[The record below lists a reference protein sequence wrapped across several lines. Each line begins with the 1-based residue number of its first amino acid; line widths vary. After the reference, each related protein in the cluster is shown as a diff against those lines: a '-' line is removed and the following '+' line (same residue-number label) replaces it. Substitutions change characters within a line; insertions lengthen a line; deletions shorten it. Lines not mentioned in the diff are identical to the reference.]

1 MLFLEPIFAK
11 TKVFTTNIQEII
23 SKTYL
28 IFSHF
33 LKRFLSL
40 AQRFYTFLNMVVS
53 KTYNFISLT
62 AHTAAEITLLTVN
75 KIDALYQYTH
85 RKIYVWK
92 ILSAR
97 HKWYQ
102 GRKGNLYNPKL
113 NATISPSWV
122 CTWNLSRFDDHY
134 TSLESK
140 EYAQDIA
147 FKMWMKKR
155 LLQKRLKSH
164 ALETRIAINFTE
176 KIRSNS
182 KILSNK
188 IHLRD
193 AELNDISE
201 LLTLIEQSSYS
212 ENIGLMQS
220 QIQVYLNEKHHHILV
235 ALRGKRIV
243 GFIAFVIYDLFIS
256 EGKRCRIEGLI
267 VDKNQTDLSIKKK
280 LMQAAETSA
289 RENNGK
295 VIDLIDGFCRTN
307 DGTHDFYRFLGYN
320 NEGSMAKV
328 YLRKEL

>member
-1 MLFLEPIFAK
+1 MLSLEPIFTR
-11 TKVFTTNIQEII
+11 TKVFTLNLQEII
-23 SKTYL
+23 SKTYFTL
-28 IFSHF
+28 CHF

-40 AQRFYTFLNMVVS
+40 AQRIYKFLNMVVS
-53 KTYNFISLT
+53 KTYNFISLVVCKT
-62 AHTAAEITLLTVN
+62 AKVTLLAIN
-75 KIDALYQYTH
+75 KIDALYQFTH

-113 NATISPSWV
+113 NATISPVWA

-134 TSLESK
+134 KSLESK
-140 EYAQDIA
+140 ECAQDIA

-164 ALETRIAINFTE
+164 ALETRIPIHFTE

-193 AELNDISE
+193 AEPHDVSE
-201 LLTLIEQSSYS
+201 LLALIEQSSYS
-212 ENIGLMQS
+212 QNNGGMRS
-220 QIQVYLNEKHHHILV
+220 QIYAYLNEKHHHILV
-235 ALRGKRIV
+235 ALKGKRIV
-243 GFIAFVIYDLFIS
+243 GFIAFVIYDLFVS
-256 EGKRCRIEGLI
+256 AGKRCRIEGLI
-267 VDKNQTDLSIKKK
+267 VDKNQPDLSVKKK
-280 LMQAAETSA
+280 LMQAVETSA
-289 RENNGK
+289 RENNSK

-307 DGTHDFYRFLGYN
+307 DGTHDFYKFLGYN